1 MFRDLKTVTLL
12 GALIASVVLA
22 GCDGAEKADRI
33 AEARVQRV
41 INAEAAEAA
50 RKADLYTS
58 KGCNT
63 CHGDD
68 GIHALL
74 PTYPVLARQSEK
86 YIIKQV
92 QDIKSGERTSGL
104 VSVMKPFVMDLTDD
118 EIASLASYI
127 ADGLGDGAPIGTGTP
142 DEESVGAKLFKTKTC
157 TACHGKD
164 AVSPILAS
172 YPKIAGHTKEYAQQQ
187 MLDIKHGVRANGMA
201 VMGMKGVMHLV
212 TEEEIGHLAEY
223 IASLPR

>member
-1 MFRDLKTVTLL
+1 
-12 GALIASVVLA
+12 
-22 GCDGAEKADRI
+22 
-33 AEARVQRV
+33 
-41 INAEAAEAA
+41 
-50 RKADLYTS
+50 
-58 KGCNT
+58 
-63 CHGDD
+63 
-68 GIHALL
+68 
-74 PTYPVLARQSEK
+74 
-86 YIIKQV
+86 
-92 QDIKSGERTSGL
+92 
-104 VSVMKPFVMDLTDD
+104 LTDD

-127 ADGLGDGAPIGTGTP
+127 ATDLGDGAPIGTGTP
-142 DEESVGAKLFKTKTC
+142 DEESAGAKLFKTKTC

-201 VMGMKGVMHLV
+201 VRGMKGVMHLV

>member
-1 MFRDLKTVTLL
+1 MFRVFKTVALF
-12 GALIASVVLA
+12 GALITSVILV
-22 GCDGAEKADRI
+22 GCDGAEKVERI
-33 AEARVQRV
+33 AEARVQRK
-41 INAEAAEAA
+41 INAEAAAVA
-50 RKADLYTS
+50 NRAQLYTS

-74 PTYPVLARQSEK
+74 PTYPVLARQGEA
-86 YIIKQV
+86 YVVKQL
-92 QDIKSGERTSGL
+92 QDIRSGDRANGL
-104 VSVMKPFVMDLTDD
+104 TAVMKPFAVDLTDED
-118 EIASLASYI
+118 IQTLAQYI
-127 ADGLGDGAPIGTGTP
+127 ANDLGDGAPIGTGTP
-142 DEESVGAKLFKTKTC
+142 DEESAGAKLFRTKTC

-172 YPKIAGHTKEYAQQQ
+172 YPKIAGHPKEYALQQ

-201 VMGMKGVMHLV
+201 VAGMKGVMHLV
-212 TEEEIGHLAEY
+212 TEEEIGYLAEY